1 MDCKE
6 EGDLI
11 AKGSSMFYTYARSL
25 VRLTQT
31 VVQNLLKSRG
41 AISDGIESPAWRLI
55 LKKGYLIREK
65 ICLERRS
72 ILVTL
77 FL

>member
-11 AKGSSMFYTYARSL
+11 SKGSSMFYTYARSL

-31 VVQNLLKSRG
+31 VEQNLLKSRG
-41 AISDGIESPAWRLI
+41 AISDGIESPAF
-55 LKKGYLIREK
+55 
-65 ICLERRS
+65 RRKYS
-72 ILVTL
+72 
-77 FL
+77 F